1 MILTNNTIE
10 VEKSSNFQSTD
21 FRIDA
26 KYKNKV
32 LWMLINQYRFKIRTP
47 IQEIV
52 SNARDAQRENG
63 NPDKPIKIQLPTKI
77 EPTFI
82 VRDYGVGMDEER
94 IKTIFTSFGASTKNA
109 DNTQTGGFGIGAKSP
124 LAYTDSFNIKTY
136 VDGKYWF
143 YVVAKTSDDGLGIN
157 LLGHGDTTEENGTEV
172 QIPVASGDV
181 RAFVE
186 GACRTTMFW
195 DVQPEFNLLDDD
207 LYRVN
212 NGTEIAEG
220 FSVYKKSNLGNL
232 FNADLM
238 FVIDGIPYEVDGYL
252 TRKVQKLSDITE
264 KIGYHSI
271 AVIEL
276 NTGDIDLLQTREAI
290 EETDKTIEKLQKIGF
305 KAFSDLGLYL
315 ESCFTEKTL
324 EGRIKQYK
332 DISAK
337 FRGISLHNFET
348 FKISGNFVDISS
360 ELSTLT
366 YNFKDKYGRSSLL
379 RAKRYTRFGYSKKHE
394 DATEFFWDD
403 LGEKESDNKKA
414 ARLRTFLADTRTIP
428 VLIEQHDATN
438 FVYIRTLRMLGAK
451 KLSSLEL
458 PKKTVR
464 VKGAKKVVAKKP
476 ATITVHTLSAYSR
489 GYSSGSTRTAR
500 TINLKGLETKYVYT
514 GYNDNSIMDSEQ
526 TNYTLKNHFDLI
538 PCKLSK
544 GDIKAIQDNE
554 NFIHINTF
562 LESFKPTDAMIS
574 RLAKDLIFSYGSSK
588 KFELRENDLIT
599 KSKLV
604 CENITRIQDKVLTK
618 MAQSVILLK
627 EDVELDRNFK
637 FLIREKYQ
645 GKIESKAKI
654 MEMFLGR
661 LERKYPLARLI
672 SNRSEFVTYINE
684 KAR

>member
-1 MILTNNTIE
+1 MILTNNTVQ

-82 VRDYGVGMDEER
+82 VRDFGVGMDEER

-109 DNTQTGGFGIGAKSP
+109 DNSQTGGFGIGAKSP

-157 LLGHGDTTEENGTEV
+157 LLGHGDTTEDNGTEV

-195 DVQPEFNLLDDD
+195 DVQPEFNLLDED

-290 EETDKTIEKLQKIGF
+290 EETDKTIEKLQIIGF

-324 EGRIKQYK
+324 EGRIKQFN
-332 DISAK
+332 DLSAK
-337 FRGISLHNFET
+337 FRGINYHNFET
-348 FKISGNFVDISS
+348 FKISSNYIDISS
-360 ELSTLT
+360 QLSTLS
-366 YNFKDKYGRSSLL
+366 YNFKDRYGSSTLI
-379 RAKRYTRFGYSKKHE
+379 RPKRYTRFGYSKRPQ

-403 LGEKESDNKKA
+403 LKDTESDNIKA
-414 ARLRTFLADTRTIP
+414 RRLRTFLSETRTIP

-464 VKGAKKVVAKKP
+464 VKGAKKVVVKKP
-476 ATITVHTLSAYSR
+476 ATITVHALSAYSR
-489 GYSSGSTRTAR
+489 GNNSTRTPR

-544 GDIKAIQDNE
+544 GDIKAIQGNE
-554 NFIHINTF
+554 NFIHIDTF

-574 RLAKDLIFSYGSSK
+574 RLAKDLIFGYGSSK
-588 KFELRENDLIT
+588 KFELRENDLVED
-599 KSKLV
+599 SKMI

-618 MAQSVILLK
+618 MAQSVTLIK
-627 EDVELDRNFK
+627 EDTYLDRNFK
-637 FLIREKYQ
+637 NLIREKYQ
-645 GKIESKAKI
+645 GKIQSKAKI

-661 LERKYPLARLI
+661 LERKYPLVKLI
-672 SNRSEFVTYINE
+672 HERSEFVTYINE

>member
-1 MILTNNTIE
+1 MIINTQEIN
-10 VEKSSNFQSTD
+10 VEKSSNFESTD

-82 VRDYGVGMDEER
+82 VRDYGVGMDENR
-94 IKTIFTSFGASTKNA
+94 IKTIFTSFGASTKNS

-157 LLGHGDTTEENGTEV
+157 LLSHGDTNEENGTEV
-172 QIPVASGDV
+172 QIPVASQDV
-181 RAFVE
+181 RSFIE

-195 DVQPEFNLLDDD
+195 DVQPDFNLSEED

-232 FNADLM
+232 FNADIM

-252 TRKVQKLSDITE
+252 TRKVQKLYDITE

-305 KAFSDLGLYL
+305 KSFSDLGLYL

-324 EGRIKQYK
+324 EGRIKQFN
-332 DISAK
+332 DLSAK
-337 FRGISLHNFET
+337 FKGINYHKFET
-348 FKISGNFVDISS
+348 FKISPSYVNISP
-360 ELSTLT
+360 ELWTLT
-366 YNFKDKYGRSSLL
+366 YNLKDRYGRSTLI
-379 RAKRYTRFGYSKKHE
+379 RPKRYTGVGYSKKHE
-394 DATEFFWDD
+394 DTTEFFWDD
-403 LGEKESDNKKA
+403 LKESESDNKKA
-414 ARLRTFLADTRTIP
+414 TRLRTFLADTRTIP
-428 VLIEQHDATN
+428 VLIEQHNATK

-451 KLSSLEL
+451 KLSSLAL
-458 PKKTVR
+458 PEKTVR

-476 ATITVHTLSAYSR
+476 STITVHTLSSYSR
-489 GYSSGSTRTAR
+489 GNNSTRTPR
-500 TINLKGLETKYVYT
+500 TVNLKGLETNYVYT

-526 TNYTLKNHFDLI
+526 TNATLKDRFNLI

-544 GDIKAIQDNE
+544 GDIKAIQGNE
-554 NFIHINTF
+554 NFIHIDTF
-562 LESFKPTDAMIS
+562 LESFKPTDSMINT
-574 RLAKDLIFSYGSSK
+574 LALVLATSGEYYAKRRQEI
-588 KFELRENDLIT
+588 ELKE

-604 CENITRIQDKVLTK
+604 CENITRIQDKVLTR
-618 MAQSVILLK
+618 MAQSVTLLK
-627 EDVELDRNFK
+627 EGVELDRNFK
-637 FLIREKYQ
+637 NLIREKYQ
-645 GKIESKAKI
+645 VKIESKAKI
-654 MEMFLGR
+654 MQMFLAR

-672 SNRSEFVTYINE
+672 SKRSEFVTYINGG
-684 KAR
+684 K